1 MVSIYVGVTDGDW
14 FRFLTQRPD
23 IREVNFWQP
32 VDTRRFGALT
42 PGELFLFKLKAPDH
56 FIAGGGLYVS
66 ANAYPTS
73 LAWAAFSEGNGV
85 ASLEELRERIGRLSR
100 RFRDQAFDPTRD
112 PPIGCRVL
120 EEPFFFP
127 REQWIPVPESWS
139 RNLVQGR
146 TYNTATEDGRYLW
159 DAVCERLQRAPG
171 AIAQVARFGSPVLIE
186 PRLGQG
192 AFRVAVTDAYERRC
206 ALTRERTLPI
216 LDAAHI
222 RAYASGGGHEIA
234 NGLLLR
240 TDIHRLFDLGYVTVS
255 TDKRFE
261 VGNRLREDFENGQ
274 HYYQMH
280 GQSLWLPGDARL
292 QPSRQALEWHQSH
305 RFLG

>member
-1 MVSIYVGVTDGDW
+1 MVSIYIGVTDGDW
-14 FRFLTQRPD
+14 FRFLAQRPD

-73 LAWAAFSEGNGV
+73 LAWAAFGEGNGV

-146 TYNTATEDGRYLW
+146 TYDTATEDGRYLW

-171 AIAQVARFGSPVLIE
+171 AIAQFARFGSPVLIE

-192 AFRVAVTDAYERRC
+192 AFRVTVTDAYERRC

-222 RAYASGGGHEIA
+222 RAYASGGGHEIT

-255 TDKRFE
+255 TDGKFE

-280 GQSLWLPGDARL
+280 GQNLWLPGDPRL

>member
-1 MVSIYVGVTDGDW
+1 LVPFPVAAPGHS
-14 FRFLTQRPD
+14 RSKFLAAGRYEALRRVDP
-23 IREVNFWQP
+23 RRAVP
-32 VDTRRFGALT
+32 VQA
-42 PGELFLFKLKAPDH
+42 ES
-56 FIAGGGLYVS
+56 AGPLYRWRGLIVS

-73 LAWAAFSEGNGV
+73 LAWAAFGEGNGV
-85 ASLEELRERIGRLSR
+85 SSLDELRQRIGALAK
-100 RFRDQAFDPTRD
+100 RFRDHPFDPTRD
-112 PPIGCRVL
+112 PQIGCRIL
-120 EEPFFFP
+120 EEPFFFR
-127 REQWIPVPESWS
+127 REQWIPVPASWS

-146 TYNTATEDGRYLW
+146 TYDTETEEGRYLW
-159 DAVCERLQRAPG
+159 EAVCERLEGRLG
-171 AIAQVARFGSPVLIE
+171 AVAEAARFGLPVLIT

-222 RAYASGGGHEIA
+222 RAYASGGGHEIT

-255 TDKRFE
+255 TDGHFE
-261 VGNRLREDFENGQ
+261 VGRRLREDFENGQ

-280 GQSLWLPGDARL
+280 GKSLWMPPDPRL
-292 QPSRQALEWHQSH
+292 HPSRPTLEWHQTK

>member
-1 MVSIYVGVTDGDW
+1 MVAMYVGVTDGDW
-14 FRFLTQRPD
+14 FRFLSQRPD
-23 IREVNFWQP
+23 IREANFWQP
-32 VDTRRFGALT
+32 VDTRRFVALI

-56 FIAGGGLYVS
+56 FIAGGGLFVS

-73 LAWAAFSEGNGV
+73 LAWAAFGEGNGV
-85 ASLEELRERIGRLSR
+85 SSLDELRQRIGALAK
-100 RFRDQAFDPTRD
+100 RFRDHPFDPTRD
-112 PPIGCRVL
+112 PQIGCRIL
-120 EEPFFFP
+120 EEPFFFR
-127 REQWIPVPESWS
+127 REQWIPVPANWS

-146 TYNTATEDGRYLW
+146 TYDTETEEGRYLW
-159 DAVCERLQRAPG
+159 EAVCERLEGRLG
-171 AIAQVARFGSPVLIE
+171 AVAEAARFGLPVLIT

-222 RAYASGGGHEIA
+222 RAYASGGGHEIT

-255 TDKRFE
+255 TDGHFE
-261 VGNRLREDFENGQ
+261 VGRRLREDFENGQ

-280 GQSLWLPGDARL
+280 GKSLWMPPDPRL
-292 QPSRQALEWHQSH
+292 HPSRPTLEWHQTK